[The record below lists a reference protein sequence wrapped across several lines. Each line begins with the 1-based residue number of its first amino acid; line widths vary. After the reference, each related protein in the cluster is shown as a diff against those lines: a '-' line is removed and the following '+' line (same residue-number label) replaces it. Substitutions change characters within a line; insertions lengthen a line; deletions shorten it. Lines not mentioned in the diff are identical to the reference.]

1 MPVRL
6 LLNRPTSWFQ
16 VDTKRINSA
25 ISEVHLVFG
34 KTVRV
39 FAQHVGQ
46 LINILNLP
54 MFALQIELDVAEM
67 RGYAFPQTSERDFLQ
82 FV

>member
-1 MPVRL
+1 MPVRSL
-6 LLNRPTSWFQ
+6 LYRPTTRSQ

-25 ISEVHLVFG
+25 ISEVYLVLG

-46 LINILNLP
+46 VINILYLP
-54 MFALQIELDVAEM
+54 MCALQIKLNVAEM
-67 RGYAFPQTSERDFLQ
+67 WGYAFPQTSERDFLQ
-82 FV
+82 FG